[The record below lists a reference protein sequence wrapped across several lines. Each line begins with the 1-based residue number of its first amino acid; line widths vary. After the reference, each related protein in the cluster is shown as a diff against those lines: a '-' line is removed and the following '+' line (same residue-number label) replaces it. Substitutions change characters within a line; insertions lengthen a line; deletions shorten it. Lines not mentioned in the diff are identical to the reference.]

1 MPDYTGCTDL
11 FAIAKAIA
19 RNYEAERKARELDR
33 MIQLDEEGYGDE
45 ARQEAYN
52 RQECAR
58 IAREEGRPR

>member
-1 MPDYTGCTDL
+1 MTDYTGCTDL

-19 RNYEAERKARELDR
+19 RQYEDERRERQLDR
-33 MIQLDEEGYGDE
+33 LAQLDEEGYGDE

-52 RQECAR
+52 RIECDR